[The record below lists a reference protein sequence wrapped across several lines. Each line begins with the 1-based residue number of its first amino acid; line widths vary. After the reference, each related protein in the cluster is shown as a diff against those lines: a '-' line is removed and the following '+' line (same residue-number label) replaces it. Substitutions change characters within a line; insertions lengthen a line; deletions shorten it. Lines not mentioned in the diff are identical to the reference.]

1 MLSDKWTEIEFAL
14 QMLGI
19 SEEEAKGIWAILAA
33 ICHLGCAGVAVG
45 KCIIQLRLEPTDPLE
60 MLLIVKHNYL
70 CQLRFT
76 SECFVHL
83 LEVKAIWIWVG
94 SSLCVRSVDQLLR

>member
-45 KCIIQLRLEPTDPLE
+45 VCIIQLSLKLNI
-60 MLLIVKHNYL
+60 MICLLCFIISLL
-70 CQLRFT
+70 CFIRMFCAL
-76 SECFVHL
+76 
-83 LEVKAIWIWVG
+83 
-94 SSLCVRSVDQLLR
+94 VRD

>member
-60 MLLIVKHNYL
+60 MLPLLNIIIYVSCVSPQNVL
-70 CQLRFT
+70 CT
-76 SECFVHL
+76 C
-83 LEVKAIWIWVG
+83 
-94 SSLCVRSVDQLLR
+94 

>member
-45 KCIIQLRLEPTDPLE
+45 KCIVHI
-60 MLLIVKHNYL
+60 IVYV
-70 CQLRFT
+70 C
-76 SECFVHL
+76 
-83 LEVKAIWIWVG
+83 
-94 SSLCVRSVDQLLR
+94 CVSPQNVL

>member
-1 MLSDKWTEIEFAL
+1 MCTRCAVEVKVSVFQQSPDNQALSDKWTEIEFAL

-45 KCIIQLRLEPTDPLE
+45 KYAI
-60 MLLIVKHNYL
+60 YL
-70 CQLRFT
+70 NFCSYNGGGTCTCDAWQ
-76 SECFVHL
+76 S
-83 LEVKAIWIWVG
+83 K
-94 SSLCVRSVDQLLR
+94 

>member
-45 KCIIQLRLEPTDPLE
+45 KCVIQLRLEPTDPLE
-60 MLLIVKHNYL
+60 M
-70 CQLRFT
+70 
-76 SECFVHL
+76 
-83 LEVKAIWIWVG
+83 
-94 SSLCVRSVDQLLR
+94 

>member
-19 SEEEAKGIWAILAA
+19 SEEEAKGIWTILAA

-45 KCIIQLRLEPTDPLE
+45 KCIVQLRLEPTDPLE
-60 MLLIVKHNYL
+60 M
-70 CQLRFT
+70 
-76 SECFVHL
+76 
-83 LEVKAIWIWVG
+83 
-94 SSLCVRSVDQLLR
+94 